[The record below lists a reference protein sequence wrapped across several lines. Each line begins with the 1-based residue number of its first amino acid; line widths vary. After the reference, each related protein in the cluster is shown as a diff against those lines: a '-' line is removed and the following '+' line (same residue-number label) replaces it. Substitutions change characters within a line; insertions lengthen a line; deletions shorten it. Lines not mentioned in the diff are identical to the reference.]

1 MQGRKHNV
9 ITPLRRKLLPLGILP
24 VLLTAV
30 VLTIAAASVSL
41 KTAQGMLESQLQTVA
56 FMLSCDETRGRF
68 LVSQK
73 RDWRLNEKRNRP

>member
-30 VLTIAAASVSL
+30 VLTIDAASVSL
-41 KTAQGMLESQLQTVA
+41 RLGD
-56 FMLSCDETRGRF
+56 CETGGRF

>member
-41 KTAQGMLESQLQTVA
+41 KTAQRLGDGS
-56 FMLSCDETRGRF
+56 
-68 LVSQK
+68 
-73 RDWRLNEKRNRP
+73 WRLRDGS

>member
-1 MQGRKHNV
+1 MQRRKHNV

-41 KTAQGMLESQLQTVA
+41 KTAH
-56 FMLSCDETRGRF
+56 ETGGRF
-68 LVSQK
+68 LVSRK